1 MDSDI
6 LKNDLIYENLKDEFR
21 FKLQR
26 EPYLYLNWLT
36 FIKSKDLGIVFN
48 NNTDEY
54 KIIDEKKWALN
65 KIKYGF

>member
-6 LKNDLIYENLKDEFR
+6 LENDLIYENLKDEFR

-26 EPYLYLNWLT
+26 EPYLYINWST

-48 NNTDEY
+48 NNTHEY
-54 KIIDEKKWALN
+54 KITDQKKWTLA

>member
-1 MDSDI
+1 MY

-26 EPYLYLNWLT
+26 EPYINWLT

-48 NNTDEY
+48 NNTHEY
-54 KIIDEKKWALN
+54 KITDQKKWALS

>member
-26 EPYLYLNWLT
+26 EPYINWLT

-48 NNTDEY
+48 NNTNEY
-54 KIIDEKKWALN
+54 KIIDQKKWALN

>member
-26 EPYLYLNWLT
+26 EPYINWLT

-54 KIIDEKKWALN
+54 KIIDEQKWLLAKL
-65 KIKYGF
+65 KYGL

>member
-26 EPYLYLNWLT
+26 EPYINWLT

-54 KIIDEKKWALN
+54 KIIDEKKWAIAR
-65 KIKYGF
+65 IKYGI

>member
-26 EPYLYLNWLT
+26 ERYLDWLT
-36 FIKSKDLGIVFN
+36 FIKSKDLGVICSSYLD
-48 NNTDEY
+48 DEY
-54 KIIDEKKWALN
+54 KITDEKKWFIN

>member
-26 EPYLYLNWLT
+26 EPYINWLT
-36 FIKSKDLGIVFN
+36 FIKSKDLGIIFN
-48 NNTDEY
+48 NNTHEY
-54 KIIDEKKWALN
+54 KIIDQKKWLLN

>member
-26 EPYLYLNWLT
+26 EPYINWLT
-36 FIKSKDLGIVFN
+36 FIKSKDLGIDFN

>member
-26 EPYLYLNWLT
+26 EPYINWLT